1 MGLFVAVSPRFVAQA
16 LTNPSPAFEGLVVF
30 AVFGAS
36 VVAQVALKGASTTRA
51 LNAGC
56 ALLVVGMLVLVWGLQ
71 AQSVPLIVLAAVTA
85 GVGQGLSFSKGLAS
99 VLAKVD
105 PHERAGVTSAFFVV
119 AYIAI
124 SVPVIGEGVAA
135 QHQGLTSAGTSF
147 SGGVAA
153 LAALAL
159 ITLVID
165 QRRDART

>member
-1 MGLFVAVSPRFVAQA
+1 
-16 LTNPSPAFEGLVVF
+16 
-30 AVFGAS
+30 
-36 VVAQVALKGASTTRA
+36 
-51 LNAGC
+51 
-56 ALLVVGMLVLVWGLQ
+56 MLVLVWGLQ
-71 AQSVPLIVLAAVTA
+71 AQSVPLMVVAAIVA
-85 GVGQGLSFSKGLAS
+85 GAGQGLSFSKGIAS

-135 QHQGLTSAGTSF
+135 QHWGLTSAGTSF
-147 SGGVAA
+147 SAGVAG

-165 QRRDART
+165 QRRDAGA